1 MFFRPTSRLVHRN
14 PLRTLFTSSRLLKK
28 EIKRIEDGKTVTY
41 EGVPCK
47 SERTPNLLDMTGL
60 GDPRI
65 NDPIIRLGLKLRH
78 TDILILCQ
86 FLRPDGTILP
96 REISGLTKGTQ
107 LHVEMLIERAQSSG
121 LLPISIDADGKHTY
135 KARGPHVK
143 NVYYDTDIVGIPR
156 FSKIIPTYK
165 PPM

>member
-1 MFFRPTSRLVHRN
+1 MFSRQTSRLIPRS
-14 PLRTLFTSSRLLKK
+14 PLQNLSTSSRLLKK
-28 EIKRIEDGKTVTY
+28 EIKRVEDGKTVVY

-65 NDPIIRLGLKLRH
+65 KDPIIRLDLKLRH
-78 TDILILCQ
+78 TDILILSQ

-96 REISGLTKGTQ
+96 REVSGLTKGTQ
-107 LHVEMLIERAQSSG
+107 LHVEMLIERAQNAG

-135 KARGPHVK
+135 KIQGPHVK
-143 NVYYDTDIVGIPR
+143 NVYYDTDIIGIPR